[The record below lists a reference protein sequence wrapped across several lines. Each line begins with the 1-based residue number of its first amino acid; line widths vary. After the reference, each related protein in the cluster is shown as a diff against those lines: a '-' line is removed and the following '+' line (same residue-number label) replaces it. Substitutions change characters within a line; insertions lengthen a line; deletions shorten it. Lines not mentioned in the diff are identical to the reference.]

1 MTGPSSEA
9 CWHCGEAIPNHV
21 NITLPIQGMN
31 RAMCCH
37 GCQMVASL
45 IDESG
50 LDRYYDFRD
59 ALPKKPIE
67 KEPLLGDYAA
77 WDRERVLRH
86 HAKTDCD
93 GLSSIHLVL
102 ENVHCS
108 ACAWLIQRFLKELPG
123 ILDVAVDT
131 SDGRA
136 SVRWDQTK
144 TSLSTIAHRLA
155 QLGYLPHLDSPDA
168 SASRNQTERRQML
181 KYLVVSGL
189 GMMQV
194 MSYALAG
201 YIGAFQDIDE
211 QSARFFQL
219 VSMIVAVPVAL
230 YAGQLFYKSA
240 WTTLRHGRLGMDV
253 PVSLAILIALSASIL
268 ITFFGSGE
276 TYFDSVVM
284 FIFFL
289 LLGRYA
295 VMVARQDAGQLHSA
309 LARSLPSQ
317 VSRLTNTGLE
327 KVGLV
332 ELEPG
337 NQIQLGL
344 GETLPADGVVT
355 EGKGYLDESLLSGEA
370 KPCERRV
377 GDSVLAGTLVISG
390 HLVIDVKKTGQD
402 TALADVIR
410 LLDQARHFRPHS
422 AKMADQVAGWFI
434 GFVLLGAMI
443 SGLIWWSIDPTKTL
457 PIMLSILV
465 VSCPCALAL
474 GTPVALASAA
484 RGFAKMGLLINTPDA
499 LETLPKITHVVFDK
513 TGTLTE
519 STMAVAKSLD
529 ANGQIPVDAN
539 TLALA
544 ARLERISQHPIASAF
559 NGFDDGGPVTQA
571 KEVVNQGV
579 SGIIDGVKYVLGK
592 PAFIAK
598 TLDQSVTAPDTG
610 TWVALADDTRILGWF
625 LLDNPLRHGA
635 DVLVDALRARGYE
648 IWLASGDQTSSVE
661 AVARQLGITQ
671 IKANCSPDDKLQ
683 LMQRLQDGGACVVMI
698 GDGINDAPIL
708 ARADVSMSLSEG
720 ADIART
726 QANIVMTGKSLEN
739 IHQAFRMA
747 PKVRQVIRQ
756 NITWA
761 ISYNLMAFPLA
772 ALGWVPPWAAALGMS
787 ASSLL
792 VVLNGRRAGSGLST
806 SHALGPSQLSQPL
819 NEAKPSQALAGHELS
834 GIGTT
839 PSS

>member
-1 MTGPSSEA
+1 MSHRCSEA
-9 CWHCGEAIPNHV
+9 CWHCGEAIPQHV
-21 NITLPIQGMN
+21 NITAPIQGVE
-31 RAMCCH
+31 RPMCCH

-45 IDESG
+45 INESG

-59 ALPKKPIE
+59 ALPKKPVE
-67 KEPLLGDYAA
+67 KQPCATDYSA
-77 WDRERVLRH
+77 WDRDRVLKH
-86 HAKTDCD
+86 HTKTDCD

-108 ACAWLIQRFLKELPG
+108 ACAWLIQRFLKELTG
-123 ILDVAVDT
+123 IVDVAVDT

-136 SVRWDQTK
+136 LIRWDQTK
-144 TSLSTIAHRLA
+144 TALSTIAHRLA
-155 QLGYLPHLDSPDA
+155 QIGYVPHLDSPDA
-168 SASRNQTERRQML
+168 SSSRNQTERRQML

-201 YIGAFQDIDE
+201 YIGAFQGIDE

-219 VSMIVAVPVAL
+219 VSMMVAVPVAL
-230 YAGQLFYKSA
+230 YAGQSFYKSA
-240 WTTLRHGRLGMDV
+240 WTTLKHGRLGMDV
-253 PVSLAILIALSASIL
+253 PVSLAILIALTASIL

-317 VSRLTNTGLE
+317 VSRLTDHGVE

-355 EGKGYLDESLLSGEA
+355 AGTAHLDESLLSGEA

-377 GDSVLAGTLVISG
+377 GDAVLAGTQVIGG
-390 HLVIDVKKTGQD
+390 HVVIEITKTGQH

-410 LLDQARHFRPHS
+410 LLDQARHFRPQS
-422 AKMADQVAGWFI
+422 AKMADQIAGWFI
-434 GFVLLGAMI
+434 GFVLLGALMA
-443 SGLIWWSIDPTKTL
+443 GLVWWSIDPTKTL

-529 ANGQIPVDAN
+529 VQGQV
-539 TLALA
+539 LADTNPLTLA

-559 NGFDDGGPVTQA
+559 AGFDDGGRVTQA

-579 SGIIDGVKYVLGK
+579 SGIIDGVKYVMGK
-592 PAFIAK
+592 PAFIAA
-598 TLDQSVTAPDTG
+598 TLDQAVTAPDTG
-610 TWVALADDTRILGWF
+610 TWVALANDTRILSWF

-635 DVLVDALRARGYE
+635 QKLINALKARGHE
-648 IWLASGDQTSSVE
+648 IWLASGDQPSSVE
-661 AVARQLGITQ
+661 AVAQQLGITQ
-671 IKANCSPDDKLQ
+671 IRANCSPDDKLQ
-683 LMQRLQDGGACVVMI
+683 LMQHLQDEGACVVMI

-708 ARADVSMSLSEG
+708 ARANVSMSLADG

-726 QANIVMTGKSLEN
+726 QANIVMTGQSLEN
-739 IHQAFRMA
+739 IHGAFRLA
-747 PKVRQVIRQ
+747 PKVRQVIQQ
-756 NITWA
+756 NLTWA
-761 ISYNLMAFPLA
+761 IAYNLMAFPLA
-772 ALGWVPPWAAALGMS
+772 AFGWVPPWAAAIGMS

-792 VVLNGRRAGSGLST
+792 VVLNGRRAGSGFSLSRAST
-806 SHALGPSQLSQPL
+806 QNKTNQPFEQVRSDETLSI
-819 NEAKPSQALAGHELS
+819 HELTD
-834 GIGTT
+834 ITTT
-839 PSS
+839 PAP

>member
-1 MTGPSSEA
+1 MTMNPPKA
-9 CWHCGEAIPNHV
+9 CWHCGEVIPRYV
-21 NITLPIQGMN
+21 EITVPIQGIE

-45 IDESG
+45 IHDSG
-50 LDRYYDFRD
+50 LDQYYDFRD
-59 ALPKKPIE
+59 ALPQKPKD
-67 KEPLLGDYAA
+67 KEPVVDDYAA

-86 HAKTDCD
+86 HSKIDCD
-93 GLSSIHLVL
+93 GIASIHLVL

-108 ACAWLIQRFLKELPG
+108 ACSWLIQRFLKDLPG
-123 ILDVAVDT
+123 IFDVAVDT

-136 SVRWDQTK
+136 LIRWDQTQ
-144 TSLSTIAHRLA
+144 TPLSAIAHRLA

-168 SASRNQTERRQML
+168 SSSRNQTERRQML

-201 YIGAFQDIDE
+201 YIGAFQDIEDE
-211 QSARFFQL
+211 MARFFQL
-219 VSMIVAVPVAL
+219 VSMMVAVPVAL
-230 YAGQLFYKSA
+230 YAGQIFYKAA
-240 WTTLRHGRLGMDV
+240 WTTLKHGRLGMDV
-253 PVSLAILIALSASIL
+253 PVSVAILIALTASIL

-309 LARSLPSQ
+309 LARSLPNQ
-317 VSRLTNTGLE
+317 VVRLTKNGPE

-332 ELEPG
+332 ELESG

-355 EGKGYLDESLLSGEA
+355 QGIAHLDESLLSGEA
-370 KPCERRV
+370 KPCQRRV
-377 GDSVLAGTLVISG
+377 GDTVLAGTQIISG
-390 HLVIDVKKTGQD
+390 HLVVQIEKTGQE
-402 TALADVIR
+402 TTLADVIR
-410 LLDQARHFRPHS
+410 LLEQARHFRPPS
-422 AKMADQVAGWFI
+422 ARMADQIAGWFI
-434 GFVLLGAMI
+434 GFVLLGALV
-443 SGLIWWSIDPTKTL
+443 SGLVWWSINPTHSL

-484 RGFAKMGLLINTPDA
+484 RGFAKMGLLINKPEA
-499 LETLPKITHVVFDK
+499 LETLPKISHVVLDK

-519 STMAVAKSLD
+519 STMAVAKGIDSTGQTLLD
-529 ANGQIPVDAN
+529 AHRH
-539 TLALA
+539 ALA

-559 NGFDDGGPVTQA
+559 GRFDDGGPVTHA
-571 KEVVNQGV
+571 EELMNQGV
-579 SGIIDGVKYVLGK
+579 SGLIDGMKYVLGK
-592 PAFIAK
+592 PAFIAQ
-598 TLDQSVTAPDTG
+598 TLGRPVTPPASG
-610 TWVALADDTRILGWF
+610 TWVGLASETELLGWF

-635 DVLVDALRARGYE
+635 QMLVETLKAQGHE
-648 IWLASGDQTSSVE
+648 IWLASGDQPSAVE
-661 AVARQLGITQ
+661 AVAQELGISHVR
-671 IKANCSPDDKLQ
+671 ANCSPDDKLQ
-683 LMQRLQDGGACVVMI
+683 LMQDLQKSGACVVMI

-708 ARADVSMSLSEG
+708 ARADVSMSLADG

-726 QANIVMTGKSLEN
+726 QADIVMTGHSLEN
-739 IHQAFRMA
+739 IDQAFQLA
-747 PKVRQVIRQ
+747 PRVHQVIRQ
-756 NITWA
+756 NLAWA
-761 ISYNLMAFPLA
+761 IAYNLMAFPLA
-772 ALGWVPPWAAALGMS
+772 AFGFVPPWAAAIGMS

-792 VVLNGRRAGSGLST
+792 VVLNGRRAGLCLKARHSPKYIAPTPANRS
-806 SHALGPSQLSQPL
+806 SALLDHDGTGVG
-819 NEAKPSQALAGHELS
+819 A
-834 GIGTT
+834 TT
-839 PSS
+839 P